1 MKIKISCHIKN
12 NLYYEGNDMLY
23 YIKVIS
29 VKNVSN
35 KYIEIF
41 STAE

>member
-1 MKIKISCHIKN
+1 MKIEISCHIKN
-12 NLYYEGNDMLY
+12 NLYYEGNDVLS
-23 YIKVIS
+23 YIKLIS

-41 STAE
+41 STVE